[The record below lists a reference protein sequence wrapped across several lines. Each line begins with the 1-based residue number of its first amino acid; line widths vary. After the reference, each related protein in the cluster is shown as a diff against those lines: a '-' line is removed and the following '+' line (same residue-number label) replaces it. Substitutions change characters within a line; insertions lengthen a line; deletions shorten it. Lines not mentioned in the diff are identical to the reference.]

1 MKRHSRVRGPLRAV
15 VFYGLVGACAGPAV
29 AAEGM
34 NPDADEILRAMSRF
48 LAATPA
54 FSMSADIGNEVL
66 TEQGQKL
73 QFNSSA
79 TAVVQRPSRMHITR
93 QGRFADAEV
102 FYDGKQ
108 LTLYGKTAKAYVQ
121 KEVAGTLD
129 TALNALEKG
138 LGVSL
143 PGGDLLVADP
153 YAALTAGV
161 TSSGYYGIAYVGG
174 VAAHHLAFRT
184 PKVDWQI
191 WVKEGN
197 EPLPLKYVITTKWM
211 TGAPQY
217 SVQFSNWN
225 TKPAIAASRFSFV
238 APKDAV
244 RLDALPV
251 DEMGELGAPQGSK

>member
-1 MKRHSRVRGPLRAV
+1 V
-15 VFYGLVGACAGPAV
+15 VFGLVGACAGSAV
-29 AAEGM
+29 ADEGI
-34 NPDADEILRAMSRF
+34 NPHADEVLRAMSRF

-66 TEQGQKL
+66 TVQGQKL
-73 QFNSSA
+73 QFSSSA

-93 QGRFADAEV
+93 QGRFADAEA

-108 LTLYGKTAKAYVQ
+108 LTLYGKTANAYVQ

-138 LGVSL
+138 LGIGL

-251 DEMGELGAPQGSK
+251 DEMGELSAPQGSK